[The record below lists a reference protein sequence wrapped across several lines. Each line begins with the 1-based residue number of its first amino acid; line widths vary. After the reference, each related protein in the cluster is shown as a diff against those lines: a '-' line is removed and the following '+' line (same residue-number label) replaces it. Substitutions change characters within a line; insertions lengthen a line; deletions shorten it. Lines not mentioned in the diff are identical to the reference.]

1 MDRNKLEFESR
12 TGQAIEPLPG
22 KDSIPQIKNFSPF
35 LSAILFGRKMQDKT
49 KRMLAYAEEIFKS
62 LTDLENLRY
71 EADAFLK
78 DIESFE
84 NDQLNKWKAEMAEAE
99 YSDAGLGIQMSG
111 RMMDLDLNTSTL
123 TVNYSDRLIL
133 LIR

>member
-1 MDRNKLEFESR
+1 
-12 TGQAIEPLPG
+12 
-22 KDSIPQIKNFSPF
+22 
-35 LSAILFGRKMQDKT
+35 MQDKT
-49 KRMLAYAEEIFKS
+49 KRMLAYAEEIFKG